1 MYYLMDEAG
10 DYTIDKT
17 TIDSLSSDTRIF
29 ILSSLRERKKTNA
42 ELAKELS
49 LTPPTIHHHLEL
61 LKKANLV
68 TSDENDHKW
77 IYNDLTP
84 FGRALFIPE
93 KKMKVSIVLSSVL
106 TFVMALAVL
115 YTYFATPSLDIKP
128 WIPVTG
134 DPFLWMFIITVLAV
148 IGQAVI
154 LIYTIYPMRWRVE

>member
-1 MYYLMDEAG
+1 MYYLMDEAD

-68 TSDENDHKW
+68 ISDENDHKW

-84 FGRALFIPE
+84 FGRAFFIPE

-106 TFVMALAVL
+106 TFGMALAVL

-128 WIPVTG
+128 WIPVTA
-134 DPFLWMFIITVLAV
+134 DPFFWMFIIAVLAV

-154 LIYTIYPMRWRVE
+154 LFYTVYPVRWRAE

>member
-1 MYYLMDEAG
+1 MYYMMEEAG

-17 TIDSLSSDTRIF
+17 TIDSLSSDTRIL
-29 ILSSLRERKKTNA
+29 ILSSLRDRKKTNA

-68 TSDENDHKW
+68 ISDENDHKW

-84 FGRALFIPE
+84 FGRAFFIPGN
-93 KKMKVSIVLSSVL
+93 KMKVSIVLSSVL
-106 TFVMALAVL
+106 TFGMALAVL

-128 WIPVTG
+128 WIPVTA
-134 DPFLWMFIITVLAV
+134 DPFFWMFIITVLAV

>member
-17 TIDSLSSDTRIF
+17 TIDSLSSDTRIL

-68 TSDENDHKW
+68 VSDENDHKW

-84 FGRALFIPE
+84 FGRALFVPE

-106 TFVMALAVL
+106 TFGMAFAVL
-115 YTYFATPSLDIKP
+115 YAYFTTPSLDVRP

-134 DPFLWMFIITVLAV
+134 DPFFWMVFITVLAV
-148 IGQAVI
+148 AGQTAI
-154 LIYTIYPMRWRVE
+154 LIYTMYLMRWRVE